1 MALHAGTVSLRTMR
15 AGPLLRRALLV
26 CVLLVV
32 LFGTFVAYGALDP
45 APERNVYPDS
55 RDLADD
61 YDRYVGDRV
70 VVSGE
75 VVSTDPLVV
84 SASDGRG
91 EETEYRI
98 VESSRTPAVGQSLW
112 TFGVAGPDSVIVASR
127 GVVVPAGGSL
137 YAYGASAL
145 AGVWVFARLVR
156 RWRLDPED
164 GLVPR
169 ARPLSLPVELGGRV
183 GDTAGG
189 PEVDDDA

>member
-1 MALHAGTVSLRTMR
+1 MR

-32 LFGTFVAYGALDP
+32 LSGTLVAYGSLDP
-45 APERNVYPDS
+45 APERNVYPDT

-84 SASDGRG
+84 AASDGRG
-91 EETEYRI
+91 GEVEYRI
-98 VESSRTPAVGQSLW
+98 VRTSKRPAVGEDLRV
-112 TFGVAGPDSVIVASR
+112 FGVAREG
-127 GVVVPAGGSL
+127 GVVAARDGFVVDASGSV

-145 AGVWVFARLVR
+145 AGGWVLGRLLR
-156 RWRLDPED
+156 RWRLDPEA
-164 GLVPR
+164 GLVR
-169 ARPLSLPVELGGRV
+169 RDRPLWVPLGNRR
-183 GDTAGG
+183 AANRA
-189 PEVDDDA
+189 DDREERDA

>member
-1 MALHAGTVSLRTMR
+1 MR

-32 LFGTFVAYGALDP
+32 LCGTFLAYGSLGP
-45 APERNVYPDS
+45 APERNVYPDN

-84 SASDGRG
+84 AASDGRG
-91 EETEYRI
+91 GEVEYRI
-98 VESSRTPAVGQSLW
+98 VRTTKRPAVGEDLRV
-112 TFGVAGPDSVIVASR
+112 FGVARDG
-127 GVVVPAGGSL
+127 GVVAARDGFVVDAGGSL

-145 AGVWVFARLVR
+145 AGGWVLGRLVR
-156 RWRLDPED
+156 RWRLDPEA
-164 GLVPR
+164 GLVR
-169 ARPLSLPVELGGRV
+169 RDRPLWVPLGTRPLDGRPDD
-183 GDTAGG
+183 G
-189 PEVDDDA
+189 EVTDDA